1 MTDDA
6 PADPRLESAYLT
18 TLDGGAVTLVG
29 VVHDHP
35 ASVAR
40 VRAVVARR
48 RPDVVAL
55 ELPPLAVGL
64 YEAHA
69 AAGTDPLAFGG
80 EMSAAIAAAETDRVV
95 GIDGPSRRFCRQ
107 LAARF
112 ARERPAAGT
121 VARSLR
127 GVASVTRT
135 AVACRL
141 AAAVAHRTP
150 LSPTVGSRTEYDV
163 TAADPPERQAEDE
176 RRQAGAATAV
186 LDAFEKP
193 PASRIRSETREAHM
207 ADRIRDL
214 RREGEVV
221 AVVGLGHFDPLVE
234 RLRE

>member
-1 MTDDA
+1 MVVWRYRTDEGTMTDDA

-69 AAGTDPLAFGG
+69 GA
-80 EMSAAIAAAETDRVV
+80 
-95 GIDGPSRRFCRQ
+95 
-107 LAARF
+107 
-112 ARERPAAGT
+112 

-141 AAAVAHRTP
+141 AAAVARRPP
-150 LSPTVGSRTEYDV
+150 LSPTVGSRTEYDI
-163 TAADPPERQAEDE
+163 TAADPPERQ
-176 RRQAGAATAV
+176 
-186 LDAFEKP
+186 
-193 PASRIRSETREAHM
+193 SSS
-207 ADRIRDL
+207 AD
-214 RREGEVV
+214 G
-221 AVVGLGHFDPLVE
+221 
-234 RLRE
+234 